1 MLFCVRSSLTHDRD
15 DSLKKNI
22 PALFSFF
29 FSPPDA
35 SRHNISSI
43 KQTTIYVLPAF
54 DPKRTAEWLLLQKC
68 KGRQRHKEKSKRK
81 SERENVDGVKQ
92 CEELWIRRSEIRP
105 FNCICALF
113 SFITMLTLV
122 LRRIKSSFTLQ
133 PITKQKLLLFES
145 FNWFIK
151 VIQTKFLRLLSLTL
165 KRFFCISSSCC
176 SATFQRNKAA
186 QTHNTWKGFQFIG
199 TQHIKW
205 N

>member
-15 DSLKKNI
+15 NSLKKNI
-22 PALFSFF
+22 PALCSFF

-68 KGRQRHKEKSKRK
+68 KGRQRHKEKLKRK
-81 SERENVDGVKQ
+81 SERENRRRVKQ

-113 SFITMLTLV
+113 SFFIHYNVDARSPASEKLLYIAANNETKIAFVRNFQLIYKSHSDKVPSSSLIDFETIFLYLV
-122 LRRIKSSFTLQ
+122 FLLFRNISA
-133 PITKQKLLLFES
+133 KQKQRRHTIHEKAS
-145 FNWFIK
+145 N
-151 VIQTKFLRLLSLTL
+151 LS
-165 KRFFCISSSCC
+165 
-176 SATFQRNKAA
+176 A
-186 QTHNTWKGFQFIG
+186 HNT
-199 TQHIKW
+199 
-205 N
+205 